1 MKLSVVLLC
10 ALVAVQAALLAV
22 PMAQAKGLQVGY
34 YNKKCRGGVD
44 VEGVIME
51 HIKRAIR
58 KNPRVGAALV
68 RLVFHDCFVRGCDGS
83 VLLDKSAQ
91 NPHPEK
97 EAPANIGLAAF
108 DVLEEI
114 KADLERKCPGV
125 VSCSDI
131 LVYAARDATKI
142 LSRGHI
148 DYKVPA
154 GRLDGLVSSASEAQ
168 AELPDSTF
176 TAQQLIDNFARK
188 NFDAEEMVILSGA
201 HSIGIAHCSSFTG
214 RLAAPSGQINRDYRN
229 LLSYKCHQ
237 SANPAVVNNVR
248 DEDYKTVARFMPGFK
263 SRVRK
268 IRDLFDNSYYHNNRA
283 RIVSFNS
290 DWQLMTHKDTVEHV
304 HEYADNA
311 TLWNEDFAE
320 SMVKLSKLPMP
331 PGSKGGIRKKC
342 SMVSHPLY

>member
-1 MKLSVVLLC
+1 MKLSVILLC
-10 ALVAVQAALLAV
+10 ALVAVQAALLAA
-22 PMAQAKGLQVGY
+22 PSAEASGLRVGY
-34 YNKKCRGGVD
+34 YNKKCKGVEA
-44 VEGVIME
+44 VVKG
-51 HIKRAIR
+51 HIIRAMK

-108 DVLEEI
+108 DILEMI
-114 KADLERKCPGV
+114 KADIEKKCPGV

-142 LSRGHI
+142 LSKGHI
-148 DYKVPA
+148 NYEVPA
-154 GRLDGLVSSASEAQ
+154 GRLDGMVSSASEAQ

-188 NFDAEEMVILSGA
+188 NFDVEELVILSGA
-201 HSIGIAHCSSFTG
+201 HSIGMAHCSSFKG
-214 RLAAPSGQINRDYRN
+214 RLTAPADQITPAYRN
-229 LLSYKCHQ
+229 LLNDKCGQ
-237 SANPAVVNNVR
+237 RSNPRVVNNVR
-248 DEDYKTVARFMPGFK
+248 DEDYNTVSKYMPGFK

-268 IRDLFDNSYYHNNRA
+268 IRDLFDNSYYHNNLA

-290 DWQLMTHKDTVEHV
+290 DWVLMTHKEARGHV

-311 TLWNEDFAE
+311 TLWNDDFGE
-320 SMVKLSKLPMP
+320 SMIKLSKLSMP
-331 PGSKGGIRKKC
+331 AGSKGGIRKKC
-342 SMVSHPLY
+342 SIVSHPLH